1 MAKCKLCNN
10 NVSNGTEYCDDC
22 IEKKDLIDNELY
34 LDNFSI
40 DLEDIEDFDNLD
52 ITEDLNHDD
61 VAEIEAALN
70 SDTSVDIS
78 EDGDINPQDNIDN
91 EFLQMDNQENQ
102 NDNEDMID
110 SELDDILNE
119 LEMFSDDI
127 ILEEYNT
134 EDNDYSDKEVKY
146 DNLEDENN
154 YLEEDELSP
163 ENQLL
168 NLLEKFDPEN
178 PVDDDVAA
186 ITELLGGFA
195 ASNDESSHKEEVFD
209 EFEQFAY
216 EAFSA
221 EAEEDSITE
230 IKAESVTETKAELKT
245 ELKVEANT
253 TADDLAD
260 KSLEV
265 FQEDA
270 PPNDDNKKKKKRRER
285 KSRKKEKAELFVN
298 IEEADIQEI
307 EEITIEPETDKEK
320 KVKGKKVKDKKV
332 KEKKIKEPKVK
343 KAKKVKKTKKAKK
356 ERQKQDMTEVIEEMD
371 NGRISLLAASIV
383 FVLFG
388 IMTTLF
394 LFSSKRYS
402 YSISIKSAT
411 DYFSRQRYDEA
422 YDKIYGIELK
432 DEDVALYD
440 KIMTVM
446 FVKKQLNSYKSYYKM
461 EKYPEALDALLKGLQ
476 RYDKYIELAKMLGI
490 ESDFDNIKN
499 QILAELK
506 NVFNLTNEQAD
517 SIINSETKAK
527 YSLKI
532 HDVVLKNLYSN

>member
-1 MAKCKLCNN
+1 
-10 NVSNGTEYCDDC
+10 
-22 IEKKDLIDNELY
+22 
-34 LDNFSI
+34 
-40 DLEDIEDFDNLD
+40 
-52 ITEDLNHDD
+52 
-61 VAEIEAALN
+61 
-70 SDTSVDIS
+70 
-78 EDGDINPQDNIDN
+78 
-91 EFLQMDNQENQ
+91 MDNQENQ

-146 DNLEDENN
+146 DNLEDEDN

-298 IEEADIQEI
+298 IEEIRYQEI
-307 EEITIEPETDKEK
+307 EEITESPRRIRRKS
-320 KVKGKKVKDKKV
+320 KGKKK
-332 KEKKIKEPKVK
+332 
-343 KAKKVKKTKKAKK
+343 
-356 ERQKQDMTEVIEEMD
+356 
-371 NGRISLLAASIV
+371 
-383 FVLFG
+383 
-388 IMTTLF
+388 
-394 LFSSKRYS
+394 
-402 YSISIKSAT
+402 
-411 DYFSRQRYDEA
+411 
-422 YDKIYGIELK
+422 
-432 DEDVALYD
+432 
-440 KIMTVM
+440 
-446 FVKKQLNSYKSYYKM
+446 
-461 EKYPEALDALLKGLQ
+461 
-476 RYDKYIELAKMLGI
+476 
-490 ESDFDNIKN
+490 
-499 QILAELK
+499 
-506 NVFNLTNEQAD
+506 
-517 SIINSETKAK
+517 
-527 YSLKI
+527 
-532 HDVVLKNLYSN
+532 

>member
-110 SELDDILNE
+110 LELDDILNE

-146 DNLEDENN
+146 DNLEDEDN

-195 ASNDESSHKEEVFD
+195 ASNDKSSHKEEVFD

-221 EAEEDSITE
+221 EAEE
-230 IKAESVTETKAELKT
+230 
-245 ELKVEANT
+245 
-253 TADDLAD
+253 
-260 KSLEV
+260 
-265 FQEDA
+265 
-270 PPNDDNKKKKKRRER
+270 
-285 KSRKKEKAELFVN
+285 
-298 IEEADIQEI
+298 IQ
-307 EEITIEPETDKEK
+307 
-320 KVKGKKVKDKKV
+320 
-332 KEKKIKEPKVK
+332 
-343 KAKKVKKTKKAKK
+343 
-356 ERQKQDMTEVIEEMD
+356 
-371 NGRISLLAASIV
+371 
-383 FVLFG
+383 
-388 IMTTLF
+388 
-394 LFSSKRYS
+394 
-402 YSISIKSAT
+402 
-411 DYFSRQRYDEA
+411 
-422 YDKIYGIELK
+422 
-432 DEDVALYD
+432 
-440 KIMTVM
+440 
-446 FVKKQLNSYKSYYKM
+446 
-461 EKYPEALDALLKGLQ
+461 
-476 RYDKYIELAKMLGI
+476 
-490 ESDFDNIKN
+490 
-499 QILAELK
+499 
-506 NVFNLTNEQAD
+506 
-517 SIINSETKAK
+517 
-527 YSLKI
+527 
-532 HDVVLKNLYSN
+532 